1 MPSIRQAQAGE
12 TDAMYQNVGI
22 NKGGKVELNE
32 VEKVIMEGAVV
43 LMRKAQ
49 QKIKRARK
57 IDKGNLSDIQVGA
70 IIQKGGTYSITI
82 GYSKDN
88 PASEYY
94 DFNDKGVRGVKSG
107 RPASSPYKFKNL
119 YVSKKFVENI
129 MKWYLRHKNYVRN
142 EDQKRGLSGLQKK
155 RKSIADFASQE
166 KTSLRSLAIN
176 TAKKIKREGIPRL
189 GFFEDNI
196 PVAFGP
202 EFQKKLST
210 ALGQDIALNIKQ
222 SFNGNSSK

>member
-1 MPSIRQAQAGE
+1 MASIKKAQSLE
-12 TDAMYQNVGI
+12 TDSMYQGVGI
-22 NKGGKVELNE
+22 SKGGEVKLTE
-32 VEKVIMEGAVV
+32 VEKVIMDGAVV

-57 IDKGNLSDIQVGA
+57 IDKGNLMDIQVGT
-70 IIQKGGTYSITI
+70 IIQKGGKYSITI
-82 GYSKDN
+82 GYAPGN
-88 PASEYY
+88 PATEYY

-107 RPASSPYKFKNL
+107 SPASSPYKFKNL

-155 RKSIADFASQE
+155 RKSVADIASQE
-166 KTSLRSLAIN
+166 KMNLRRLAVN

-202 EFQKKLST
+202 EFQQKLSK
-210 ALGQDIALNIKQ
+210 AMGQDIALNIKQ
-222 SFNGNSSK
+222 TFNGNRSK